1 MTLPRRT
8 FLHLTASA
16 VALPAVSRFAWAET
30 RPLRI
35 VVGMAP
41 GSAAD
46 IMAGLLGQ
54 ILSDRLGRDVVIDHQ
69 LGVGGNIAAQA
80 VVDAEP
86 DGHTLLLVGPSSAIN
101 ATLYDRL
108 GFNFLR
114 DIAPVAGL
122 AHSANIMAVSPSLS
136 VRTVADLIALANA
149 NPGTIKFASAGVGTA
164 THLSGELFRTMT
176 GIDMVHVPCRGG
188 GNGAFAD
195 LLAGKVD
202 VYFPPLA
209 SATGYIERNELRA
222 LAVTSTQRGT
232 LGLPAVADTVPGYA
246 SSTWFGVG
254 APKNTPAA
262 IVRTLNQ
269 AINAGLADPTT
280 QAQLAGLG
288 ATALAGSPADFGRLV
303 ATETDTWAK
312 VIPLADAALS

>member
-16 VALPAVSRFAWAET
+16 VALPAVSRFAWAGH

-41 GSAAD
+41 GSASDVVAR
-46 IMAGLLGQ
+46 LLGQ
-54 ILSDRLGRDVVIDHQ
+54 ILSDRLGQDVVIDHR
-69 LGVGGNIAAQA
+69 LGVGGNIATQT
-80 VVDAEP
+80 VIEAEP
-86 DGHTLLLVGPSSAIN
+86 DGRTLLLAGPSSAIS

-122 AHSANIMAVSPSLS
+122 AHSPNVMVVSPSLS
-136 VRTVADLIALANA
+136 VGTVADFIALANA
-149 NPGTIKFASAGVGTA
+149 YPGAIRFASAGVGTA
-164 THLSGELFRTMT
+164 THLSGEMFRTMT

-188 GNGAFAD
+188 GSGAFAD

-202 VYFPPLA
+202 VYVPPLA
-209 SATGYIERNELRA
+209 SAMGYIERGELRA
-222 LAVTSTQRGT
+222 LAVTSAQRGA
-232 LGLPAVADTVPGYA
+232 LGLPTVADTVPGYE

-254 APKNTPAA
+254 TPTGTPPS

-288 ATALAGSPADFGRLV
+288 ASVLAGSPADFGRLV
-303 ATETDTWAK
+303 AAETDTWAK
-312 VIPLADAALS
+312 VIPLADATLS